1 MRPAGEMLHRIL
13 VVFSVCVC
21 VATSARGFNQNARV
35 NRDALLVQEFQDGVA
50 DYVKLRKQVAA
61 QLSPLKPTDS
71 PEQIDVYQRELAQR
85 IRAARPRA
93 TQGHIFSGSVA
104 GEFRRLIALSMRGA
118 EGARVRTSLQ
128 RGARVTIPVVVNTS
142 YPSTA
147 PRETTPPS
155 LLLNLPKLPP
165 ELEYRVV
172 GDNLVLLDAT
182 ANLIVDFIPGAIP

>member
-1 MRPAGEMLHRIL
+1 MLHRTL
-13 VVFSVCVC
+13 VVLSLCAC

-50 DYVKLRKQVAA
+50 DYVKLRKQMAA

-93 TQGHIFSGSVA
+93 TQGYIFSDSVA

-118 EGARVRTSLQ
+118 EGARIRASLQ

-142 YPSTA
+142 YPSTV